1 MRELATKGV
10 PWKWEQEHQD
20 AMRTIANSL
29 TINNVMSYFDP
40 QKKTEVIVDA
50 SPVGLGA
57 ILVQGSESEQK
68 RVVAYASKTLT
79 AVEQRYSQ
87 TEREALAIVMWSC
100 EHFHLYLYGHEFTI
114 ISVNKR

>member
-1 MRELATKGV
+1 LRELAKKGV

-57 ILVQGSESEQK
+57 ILVQGNESEQK

-79 AVEQRYSQ
+79 AVEQRYSHVP
-87 TEREALAIVMWSC
+87 TSMELLSWPVLATALRWLKS
-100 EHFHLYLYGHEFTI
+100 L
-114 ISVNKR
+114 